1 MDDIRLLSDQSS
13 RRKNSYHRL
22 FDVEE
27 EVSLTFRRSIL
38 DHNTA
43 LCTQNSIAS
52 LPVNLPI
59 VVQDLVDLGT
69 EDMRPLIGLGA
80 QERLKH
86 AHDSG
91 SFSSSAEI
99 ARL

>member
-1 MDDIRLLSDQSS
+1 MDDIHMLSDQSS

-22 FDVEE
+22 FDVA
-27 EVSLTFRRSIL
+27 EVSVTFRRSIP

-43 LCTQNSIAS
+43 LCAQNSKTS

-91 SFSSSAEI
+91 SFSSSAEL